1 MKFPRT
7 LTLET
12 ERCRLRHVDREDIP
26 HIFSA
31 SRYPGFNDGMLWN
44 PPETE
49 DELLV
54 HHENAIAAWENGSA
68 YTFTIVL
75 PNGDYIGR
83 IGIRRNGDGPVWNL
97 GFWTH
102 PEQQGKGYMT
112 EAAARLMTFGFTEL
126 GASDI
131 EACHASWNH
140 ASRRVLEKIGM
151 HFVRIIPEG
160 FKKHEE
166 WVEERLM
173 SISRQEWESRQ
184 AESK

>member
-12 ERCRLRHVDREDIP
+12 ERCRLRVPTLDDIP
-26 HIFSA
+26 HVFSA
-31 SRYPGFNDGMLWN
+31 TRYKGFNDGMLWS

-49 DELLV
+49 AELIKPFEDYLR
-54 HHENAIAAWENGSA
+54 AWEDGSA
-68 YTFTIVL
+68 YSFGIDL
-75 PNGDYIGR
+75 LSGAFIGR
-83 IGIRRNGDGPVWNL
+83 IAIRRNGDGPIWNL

-112 EAAARLMTFGFTEL
+112 EAVARLMKFGFEEL

-140 ASRRVLEKIGM
+140 ASRRVLEKNGLR
-151 HFVRIIPEG
+151 FVRVIPEG

-173 SISRQEWESRQ
+173 SISRQEWENLQR
-184 AESK
+184 A